1 LKSLKH
7 LKELEYLNLG
17 CNHAT
22 EAGLTEFKKA
32 MPKVKVVPAPA
43 ETQIK

>member
-1 LKSLKH
+1 LKH
-7 LKELEYLNLG
+7 LKELEYINLS

-22 EAGLTEFKKA
+22 ETGLMEFKKA
-32 MPKVKVVPAPA
+32 IPKVKVAASPA